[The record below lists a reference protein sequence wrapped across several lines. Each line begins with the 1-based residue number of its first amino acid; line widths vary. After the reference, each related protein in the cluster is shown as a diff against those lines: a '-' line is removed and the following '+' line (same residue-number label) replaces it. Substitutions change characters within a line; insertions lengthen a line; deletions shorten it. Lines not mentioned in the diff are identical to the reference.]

1 MPVNPNVTPNV
12 QPDSGHKTVVIT
24 EGKTRDVSSLT
35 IGELAQVTKDGSMI
49 GAILPEIRTND
60 SAWFYADSID
70 CFANIKISADV
81 PTGWTLVWNLFTRG
95 NFDALSVKDA
105 EDDNVQFT
113 DSDGNI
119 TLTVP
124 ENHIVNISAWL
135 DAYTVYAPVLSAVEN
150 HESSEGIGSSSG
162 GCNAG
167 LSLLALTLCAV
178 IFRKYS
184 R

>member
-1 MPVNPNVTPNV
+1 MRAV
-12 QPDSGHKTVVIT
+12 QLQLRPKAPTLPQNLRAIT
-24 EGKTRDVSSLT
+24 SLRGVSSLT
-35 IGELAQVTKDGSMI
+35 IGELASISGSGGKI

-60 SAWFYADSID
+60 SAWFDSDDID
-70 CFANIKISADV
+70 CFGNIKLSDDV
-81 PTGWTLVWNLFTRG
+81 PTGWTLVWNPFKRG
-95 NFDALSVKDA
+95 VEAAALSVNNA

-113 DSDGNI
+113 DSDGQI

-124 ENHIVNISAWL
+124 EDHIVNVSAWL
-135 DAYTVYAPVLSAVEN
+135 DADTVYAPVLSAVET
-150 HESSEGIGSSSG
+150 HENIEGVGSSSG

-178 IFRKYS
+178 IFKKYS